1 MNLDPRIIEGKRV
14 LTPFDIEEAKDRE
27 RQERE
32 AEIMRID
39 LYLFVHARNH
49 DTVNEDYHRMFK
61 QRNAMI
67 WDYVKTYGTKAPERL
82 SEMLDVARKKF
93 LARVH
98 ELEETAKE

>member
-27 RQERE
+27 RKERE
-32 AEIMRID
+32 TEIVQID
-39 LYLFVHARNH
+39 LKLFVYARTH

-67 WDYVKTYGTKAPERL
+67 WDYVKTYGKEALEHL

-93 LARVH
+93 LACEH